1 MSFMQSIKRGDNLEE
16 VKNNG
21 NKFTPS
27 YKKNNN
33 KKEEKN
39 IKIDKRKII
48 FLLSFAVILIL
59 VISILSIVISNI
71 KYKKYYEFEDVVSKY
86 GFDEI
91 YDNKTANTKDK
102 ITKSEVVKIVVSS
115 VYNTSDIEG
124 ISGGKIE
131 EEYSNSMWVE
141 FAQRMG
147 IITTTDVN
155 ASNANEYATYSDV
168 IRYFTNAKSKVLKLD
183 LDTEDKGVVKDI
195 NKYNMDEKFGILDM
209 VNSEVITKNT
219 SKINA
224 RKNVFKGQV
233 NEIIKNF
240 VEKYNTITIQ
250 NEKLN
255 INEDKIPTNESDYP
269 YTVISVDKEA
279 YEIEFSGK
287 DNVNFK
293 SPAKLFREQKEY
305 YYQIKNNTENYYNYL
320 LNIDYIT
327 ISEERLKKDL
337 RRYLLFDLNDED
349 VKKYVKYVKDNK
361 IKLSGS
367 AKVQLPAIYFDGTY
381 YRVRTKIDF
390 KVESSNTDKNLL
402 FLDIKNSNNK
412 IYKDKEYSFYIDTY
426 MSNAYGN
433 KTLYNVQKSIYEMLA
448 EPLKSKIEMAGE

>member
-1 MSFMQSIKRGDNLEE
+1 MEE
-16 VKNNG
+16 VKNSG
-21 NKFTPS
+21 IKFTPS
-27 YKKNNN
+27 YKKNNDKN
-33 KKEEKN
+33 TEKVTKVDKK
-39 IKIDKRKII
+39 KII
-48 FLLSFAVILIL
+48 FISVLVVILII
-59 VISILSIVISNI
+59 VISLISIAISNI
-71 KYKKYYEFEDVVSKY
+71 KYKKYYEFEEVIVKY
-86 GFDEI
+86 GFDKM
-91 YDNKTANTKDK
+91 YDSKTANTKDK
-102 ITKSEVVKIVVSS
+102 ITKSEAVKMVVSS

-124 ISGGKIE
+124 ISGGNVE
-131 EEYSNSMWVE
+131 EDYNNSMWVE

-155 ASNANEYATYSDV
+155 ASNANEYATYSDI

-183 LDTEDKGVVKDI
+183 LDTEDKGTVKDI
-195 NKYNMDEKFGILDM
+195 NRYNMDEKFGILDM

-255 INEDKIPTNESDYP
+255 INEDKIPANVNDYP

-287 DNVNFK
+287 DNENFK
-293 SPAKLFREQKEY
+293 SPVKLFKEQKEY

-361 IKLSGS
+361 IKLSGN

-402 FLDIKNSNNK
+402 FLDLISKKDK

-433 KTLYNVQKSIYEMLA
+433 KTLYNVQKSFYEMLA

>member
-1 MSFMQSIKRGDNLEE
+1 MKE
-16 VKNNG
+16 VENNG
-21 NKFTPS
+21 MKFTPS
-27 YKKNNN
+27 YKKNN
-33 KKEEKN
+33 KKRIEKN
-39 IKIDKRKII
+39 TKIDKKKII
-48 FLLSFAVILIL
+48 FFISFAVILIL
-59 VISILSIVISNI
+59 VVTIFSIVISNI
-71 KYKKYYEFEDVVSKY
+71 KYKKYYEFEESIKKY

-102 ITKSEVVKIVVSS
+102 ITKSEAVKIVVSS

-124 ISGGKIE
+124 ISGGNVE
-131 EEYSNSMWVE
+131 EEYNNSMWVE
-141 FAQRMG
+141 FAKRME

-155 ASNANEYATYSDV
+155 ATNANEYATYSDV

-183 LDTEDKGVVKDI
+183 LDTEDKGIVKDI

-209 VNSEVITKNT
+209 VNSEVITKST
-219 SKINA
+219 SKIKA

-240 VEKYNTITIQ
+240 VENYNTITIQ

-255 INEDKIPTNESDYP
+255 INKDKIPVNESEYP

-287 DNVNFK
+287 ENKDFK
-293 SPAKLFREQKEY
+293 SPVDLFKEQKEY
-305 YYQIKNNTENYYNYL
+305 YNQIKNNTEGYYNYL

-327 ISEERLKKDL
+327 VSEERLKKDL
-337 RRYLLFDLNDED
+337 RKYLLFDLNDED
-349 VKKYVKYVKDNK
+349 VKEYVKHVKDNK
-361 IKLSGS
+361 IKISGS

-390 KVESSNTDKNLL
+390 VVESSNTEKNLL
-402 FLDIKNSNNK
+402 FLDLKNGNDK

-433 KTLYNVQKSIYEMLA
+433 KTLYNVQKGFYEMLSG
-448 EPLKSKIEMAGE
+448 PLKSKIEMAGE

>member
-1 MSFMQSIKRGDNLEE
+1 MEE
-16 VKNNG
+16 VKNSG
-21 NKFTPS
+21 IKFTPS
-27 YKKNNN
+27 YKKNNDKN
-33 KKEEKN
+33 TEKVTKVDKK
-39 IKIDKRKII
+39 KII
-48 FLLSFAVILIL
+48 FISVLVVILII
-59 VISILSIVISNI
+59 VISLISIAISNI
-71 KYKKYYEFEDVVSKY
+71 KYKKYYEFEEVIEKY
-86 GFDEI
+86 GFDKM
-91 YDNKTANTKDK
+91 YDSKTANTKDK
-102 ITKSEVVKIVVSS
+102 ITKSEAVKMVVSS

-124 ISGGKIE
+124 ISGGNVE
-131 EEYSNSMWVE
+131 EDYNNSMWVE

-155 ASNANEYATYSDV
+155 ASNANEYATYSDI

-183 LDTEDKGVVKDI
+183 LDTEDKGTVKDI
-195 NKYNMDEKFGILDM
+195 NRYNMDEKFGILDM

-255 INEDKIPTNESDYP
+255 INEDKIPANVNDYP

-287 DNVNFK
+287 DNENFK
-293 SPAKLFREQKEY
+293 SPVKLFKEQKEY

-337 RRYLLFDLNDED
+337 RRYLLFDLNDEE

-361 IKLSGS
+361 IKLSGN

-402 FLDIKNSNNK
+402 FLDLISKKDK

-433 KTLYNVQKSIYEMLA
+433 KTLYNVQKSFYEMLA

>member
-1 MSFMQSIKRGDNLEE
+1 MKE
-16 VKNNG
+16 VENNG
-21 NKFTPS
+21 MKFTPS
-27 YKKNNN
+27 YKKNN
-33 KKEEKN
+33 KKRIEKN
-39 IKIDKRKII
+39 TKIDKKKII
-48 FLLSFAVILIL
+48 FFISFAVILIL
-59 VISILSIVISNI
+59 VVTIFSIVISNI
-71 KYKKYYEFEDVVSKY
+71 KYKKYYEFEESIKKY

-102 ITKSEVVKIVVSS
+102 ITKSEAVKIVVSS

-124 ISGGKIE
+124 ISGGNVE
-131 EEYSNSMWVE
+131 EEYNNSMWVE
-141 FAQRMG
+141 FAKRMG

-155 ASNANEYATYSDV
+155 ATNANEYATYSDV

-183 LDTEDKGVVKDI
+183 LDTEDKGIVKDI

-219 SKINA
+219 SKIKA

-240 VEKYNTITIQ
+240 VENYNTITIQ

-255 INEDKIPTNESDYP
+255 INKDKIPVNESEYP

-279 YEIEFSGK
+279 YEIEFNGK
-287 DNVNFK
+287 ENKDFK
-293 SPAKLFREQKEY
+293 SPVDLFKEQKEY
-305 YYQIKNNTENYYNYL
+305 YNQIKNNTEGYYNYL

-327 ISEERLKKDL
+327 VSEERLKKDL
-337 RRYLLFDLNDED
+337 RKYLLFDLNDED
-349 VKKYVKYVKDNK
+349 VKEYVKHVKDNK
-361 IKLSGS
+361 IKISGS

-390 KVESSNTDKNLL
+390 VVESSNTEKNLL
-402 FLDIKNSNNK
+402 FLDLKNGNDK

-433 KTLYNVQKSIYEMLA
+433 KTLYNVQKGFYEMLA

>member
-1 MSFMQSIKRGDNLEE
+1 MEE
-16 VKNNG
+16 VKNSG
-21 NKFTPS
+21 IKFTPS
-27 YKKNNN
+27 YKKNNDKN
-33 KKEEKN
+33 TEKVTKVDKK
-39 IKIDKRKII
+39 KII
-48 FLLSFAVILIL
+48 FISVLVVILII
-59 VISILSIVISNI
+59 VISLISIAISNI
-71 KYKKYYEFEDVVSKY
+71 KYKKYYEFEEVIAKY
-86 GFDEI
+86 GFDKM
-91 YDNKTANTKDK
+91 YDSKTANTKDK
-102 ITKSEVVKIVVSS
+102 ITKSEAVKMVVSS

-124 ISGGKIE
+124 ISGGNVE
-131 EEYSNSMWVE
+131 EDYNNSMWVE

-155 ASNANEYATYSDV
+155 ASNANEYATYSDI

-183 LDTEDKGVVKDI
+183 LDTEDKGTVKDI
-195 NKYNMDEKFGILDM
+195 NRYNMDEKFGILDM

-224 RKNVFKGQV
+224 RRNVFKGQV

-255 INEDKIPTNESDYP
+255 INEDKIPANVNDYP
-269 YTVISVDKEA
+269 YTVISVDKGA

-287 DNVNFK
+287 DNENFK
-293 SPAKLFREQKEY
+293 SPVKLFKEQKEY

-361 IKLSGS
+361 IKLSGN

-402 FLDIKNSNNK
+402 FLDLISKKDK

-433 KTLYNVQKSIYEMLA
+433 KTLYNVQKSFYEMLA